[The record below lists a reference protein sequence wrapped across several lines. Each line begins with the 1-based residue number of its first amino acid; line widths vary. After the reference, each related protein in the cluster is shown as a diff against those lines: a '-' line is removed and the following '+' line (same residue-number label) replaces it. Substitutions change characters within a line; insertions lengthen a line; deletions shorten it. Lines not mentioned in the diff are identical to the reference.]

1 MDIFEAAA
9 RVNLT
14 GPKFMWL
21 LTSFSVGELSRY
33 AHKSIPVGT
42 LGRSHSTEK
51 SVVIVF
57 LTSKSTIFSYIR
69 KGLPG
74 KQMIKCHAQRHNA
87 VPLVML

>member
-21 LTSFSVGELSRY
+21 LTSFSVGELARY

-42 LGRSHSTEK
+42 LGRSYSTEK
-51 SVVIVF
+51 TVLF
-57 LTSKSTIFSYIR
+57 GFFTSESTIFSHAGMGHP
-69 KGLPG
+69 GLNQS
-74 KQMIKCHAQRHNA
+74 KQ
-87 VPLVML
+87 LVRALRDKI